1 MAFNNIRLSR
11 ISHPRASIW
20 AIALLILVFLGFGLW
35 AEASLPDLQAQT
47 LTPDA
52 HIHSQGWLAQLAY
65 VLH

>member
-11 ISHPRASIW
+11 ISHPRATFW
-20 AIALLILVFLGFGLW
+20 AMALLIIVFLGFGIW

-47 LTPDA
+47 LTPEA
-52 HIHSQGWLAQLAY
+52 HISSQGWLAQLAY